1 MVLGS
6 PGADEFFYIDNGGL
20 ERRGPFNSAIVWSV
34 DMGSN
39 TVGGFD
45 EVDIYG
51 ADDGSNEDAITLTDG
66 GFTMNG
72 ATGTWLGVEDSLV
85 RGFDGDDVLDGS
97 ALSTSSRSSTPVPVT
112 TGWRSARR
120 PCFRSPW
127 ASAMRVAE
135 APTSTR

>member
-1 MVLGS
+1 
-6 PGADEFFYIDNGGL
+6 
-20 ERRGPFNSAIVWSV
+20 
-34 DMGSN
+34 MGSN

-51 ADDGSNEDAITLTDG
+51 ADLGSNDDAITVTDG

-72 ATGTWLGVEDSLV
+72 ATGTWLGVEDTLV

-97 ALSTSSRSSTPVPVT
+97 AACQPRSRSSTAVPET

-120 PCFRSPW
+120 PCFRSPSP
-127 ASAMRVAE
+127 SATRVAE
-135 APTSTR
+135 APASTR